1 VNTLLLCYVMLRRSA
16 NMVEITALV
25 QALLWF
31 REYRRQHLQAPD
43 RLCILYDSWN
53 AFQAI
58 SCDVPPALGVV
69 RVVIG
74 IGVIALTDLY
84 LG

>member
-1 VNTLLLCYVMLRRSA
+1 
-16 NMVEITALV
+16 MVEITALV

-69 RVVIG
+69 RVIIVQIG
-74 IGVIALTDLY
+74 IGVIAPTDLY